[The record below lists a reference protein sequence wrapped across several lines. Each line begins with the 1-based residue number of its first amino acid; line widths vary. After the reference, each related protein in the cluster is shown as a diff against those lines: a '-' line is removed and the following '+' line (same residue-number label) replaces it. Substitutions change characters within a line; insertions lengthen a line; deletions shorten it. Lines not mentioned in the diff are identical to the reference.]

1 MINEITTTSLYA
13 ALQLASAMIRA
24 GERGS
29 VRAIASRGPRLGAL
43 GGRREAVEAVVDRVA
58 VRCGIDI
65 SAYMIDRA
73 YGL

>member
-1 MINEITTTSLYA
+1 MITEITTASLYA

-24 GERGS
+24 GERAVFAPSNLVAGFWER
-29 VRAIASRGPRLGAL
+29 VAARGEAL
-43 GGRREAVEAVVDRVA
+43 EAVVDRVA